1 MKIKT
6 KRGARRIRNQR
17 VIDRSKCYDWRTATP
32 NQIFEDIY
40 ETFHRSDAITHVNIK
55 FDEPSDIKYLYDL
68 AK

>member
-17 VIDRSKCYDWRTATP
+17 VIDRSKCHNWCTATP
-32 NQIFEDIY
+32 NQIFDDIDNA
-40 ETFHRSDAITHVNIK
+40 FRRRDAITHVNIK